1 MRPRVIFTTTV
12 FDEVQNGPGIYAQ
25 YLWQAFRD
33 DPEIEFH
40 LVAPSAEEKHPR
52 LHAQDS
58 AAGRGMGR
66 RINALALELSVGK
79 ESETIQHG
87 NMAHVMGAFATYP
100 GPWVAQ
106 VNDYEV
112 ATLWQHVAGTILRH
126 GPRRLAALT
135 CRRRQE
141 KKLLP
146 KATRVVCNS
155 ECTRRQV
162 LSAYRVDPDR
172 TVTIHKAVDASSFT
186 RPATLPPDPL
196 PDRPAGARLV
206 FVGTN
211 WQVKAV
217 DVLLKALR
225 DVSRDVPNVTLAV
238 AGQDLSKAA
247 TRVRSLCEKLGLSD
261 RVTFLGRV
269 DRDRLPE
276 LIWHSDVFVLP
287 SRMEAFGVAVLEA
300 LAAGAPVVATDV
312 GGIPEIVRD
321 GVDGLLVPADD
332 PVALAGAIRKVVS
345 DEPLKRRLAEAA
357 PPRAEAFSVARMIAS
372 LRKLYLELLAN

>member
-1 MRPRVIFTTTV
+1 MRRRVIFTTTV
-12 FDEVQNGPGIYAQ
+12 FDDVQNGPGIYAQ

-40 LVAPSAEEKHPR
+40 LIAPSAEEKHPR
-52 LHAQDS
+52 LHTLDS

-66 RINALALELSVGK
+66 RINALAMELSAGR

-112 ATLWQHVAGTILRH
+112 ATLWQHATGTLLRH
-126 GPRRLAALT
+126 GPRRLVTLSF
-135 CRRRQE
+135 RRHQE
-141 KKLLP
+141 KELLP

-155 ECTRRQV
+155 ECTKRQV

-172 TVTIHKAVDASSFT
+172 IVTVHKAVDASSFM
-186 RPATLPPDPL
+186 RPASLPRDPL
-196 PDRPAGARLV
+196 PGRPLQTRLV

-225 DVSRDVPNVTLAV
+225 DVSRDVPNVTLVV

-247 TRVRSLCEKLGLSD
+247 IRAESLCDKLGLSD

-269 DRDRLPE
+269 DRNRLPE
-276 LIWHSDVFVLP
+276 LFWHSDVFVLP
-287 SRMEAFGVAVLEA
+287 SRMEAFGVAILEA
-300 LAAGAPVVATDV
+300 LAAGVPVVATDV

-321 GVDGLLVPADD
+321 GVDGLLIPADD

-345 DEPLKRRLAEAA
+345 DEPLKRRLAEAG
-357 PPRAEAFSVARMIAS
+357 PPRAEAFSVDRMIAS
-372 LRKLYLELLAN
+372 LRKLYLELLAD